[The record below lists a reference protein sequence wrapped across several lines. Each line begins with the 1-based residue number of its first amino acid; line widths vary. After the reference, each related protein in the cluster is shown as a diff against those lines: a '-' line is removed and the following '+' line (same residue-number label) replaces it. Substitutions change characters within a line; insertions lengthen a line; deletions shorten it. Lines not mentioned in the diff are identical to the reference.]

1 MTFRRTLLDA
11 FALIVF
17 FSVGAVTWTVLLRT
31 RRAFEVA
38 EADRTAALVAQVR
51 KEFQRRGEQ
60 VIQRVE
66 DVGRSEAAN
75 RMALDIA
82 RGADASAYLT
92 EAKSAADGHQLE
104 FLEFVQRD
112 GTIISSAQW
121 AGRFGYKE
129 ELPATESKEAFLRSQ
144 ELPDG
149 SSLGLFALRAV
160 RGGESIFVLG
170 GERIDSEFLASLSLP
185 A

>member
-1 MTFRRTLLDA
+1 MTLRRKLLAA

-38 EADRTAALVAQVR
+38 EADRTNALIAQLR

-66 DVGRSEAAN
+66 DIAQSEAAN
-75 RMALDIA
+75 RMTLDIA
-82 RGADASAYLT
+82 RGADAAVYLT

-121 AGRFGYKE
+121 GGRFGYRE
-129 ELPATESKEAFLRSQ
+129 ELPATESKGAFCGHKNYRM
-144 ELPDG
+144 DH
-149 SSLGLFALRAV
+149 R
-160 RGGESIFVLG
+160 
-170 GERIDSEFLASLSLP
+170 LACSP
-185 A
+185 